1 MLALMTS
8 FGKGL
13 LRSFAHLLIS
23 LFAVFGASV
32 WFCMCSWKPFYM
44 DIVALGG
51 WTQLPATP
59 SSCQNL
65 SLETGMERCL
75 ITTLVRFHRHSQELT
90 SWCISCYF
98 RYQLLKCLQSM
109 LSSSKWSN
117 ELEKDY
123 HLLLTRQE
131 KRSKIN
137 LKVEE
142 IREKASQ
149 TGSWTVNFQ
158 LSVEMQARQP
168 KGQWL
173 GFLWHC
179 KKQSTQEL
187 LSHRGNQKPWKVE
200 TAYVQQQQ
208 HENQFRVFLT
218 TNFISCSPYGWSH
231 SNPVQTRKKSGW
243 DLGWLICQQMFTSC
257 QM

>member
-1 MLALMTS
+1 MTS

-32 WFCMCSWKPFYM
+32 WFYMCSWKPFYM

-75 ITTLVRFHRHSQELT
+75 ISTLVRFHRHSQELT

-98 RYQLLKCLQSM
+98 CYQLLKCLQSM
-109 LSSSKWSN
+109 PSSSKWSN

-131 KRSKIN
+131 RRSKIN

-158 LSVEMQARQP
+158 LSVEMQARKP

-173 GFLWHC
+173 VSLDTAKTEHSGTVI
-179 KKQSTQEL
+179 TQ
-187 LSHRGNQKPWKVE
+187 R
-200 TAYVQQQQ
+200 
-208 HENQFRVFLT
+208 
-218 TNFISCSPYGWSH
+218 
-231 SNPVQTRKKSGW
+231 
-243 DLGWLICQQMFTSC
+243 
-257 QM
+257 